1 MKLYYYGVKFFKYA
15 EGTDS
20 DHMSDKVYSYQ
31 ATFKCNIGDLVV
43 AECRDGYKIVKVV
56 ADGFEYKEKASAFL
70 ICNVTNHVAA
80 VNAARNRM
88 FRMNALKAAMESKL
102 TESKFLEMCKQMSA
116 QDPELARLLDEY
128 HALTS
133 DVTDE

>member
-1 MKLYYYGVKFFKYA
+1 MKLYYYGVRFFEYA

-70 ICNVTNHVAA
+70 ICNVTNHVAD

-102 TESKFLEMCKQMSA
+102 TESKFLDMCKQMSA

-128 HALTS
+128 TALLPN
-133 DVTDE
+133 VTEE

>member
-20 DHMSDKVYSYQ
+20 GHMSDKVYSYQ

-56 ADGFEYKEKASAFL
+56 ADGFEHKERLRRFLSAML
-70 ICNVTNHVAA
+70 PIILQT
-80 VNAARNRM
+80 
-88 FRMNALKAAMESKL
+88 
-102 TESKFLEMCKQMSA
+102 
-116 QDPELARLLDEY
+116 
-128 HALTS
+128 
-133 DVTDE
+133 

>member
-1 MKLYYYGVKFFKYA
+1 MKLYYYGVRFFKYT

-20 DHMSDKVYSYQ
+20 NELSAKVYSYHS
-31 ATFKCNIGDLVV
+31 TVPCRVGDLVV
-43 AECRDGYKIVKVV
+43 AETRDGYKIVKVDNEGHEH
-56 ADGFEYKEKASAFL
+56 ALKASAF
-70 ICNVTNHVAA
+70 IVCNVTNHVAA

>member
-1 MKLYYYGVKFFKYA
+1 MKLYYYGVRFFEYA

-70 ICNVTNHVAA
+70 ICNVTSHIAD
-80 VNAARNRM
+80 VNAARNFL
-88 FRMNALKAAMESKL
+88 FRLAALRRAWKL
-102 TESKFLEMCKQMSA
+102 
-116 QDPELARLLDEY
+116 D
-128 HALTS
+128 
-133 DVTDE
+133 

>member
-1 MKLYYYGVKFFKYA
+1 MKLYYYGVRFFKYA

-43 AECRDGYKIVKVV
+43 AEGRYGYKIVKVV

-70 ICNVTNHVAA
+70 ICNVTNHIAD

-102 TESKFLEMCKQMSA
+102 TESKFLDMCKQMSA

>member
-43 AECRDGYKIVKVV
+43 AECRDGYKIAKVV
-56 ADGFEYKEKASAFL
+56 ADGLEYKEKASVFL
-70 ICNVTNHVAA
+70 ICNVTNHVAD
-80 VNAARNRM
+80 VNAARNFL
-88 FRMNALKAAMESKL
+88 FRIAALRKAWKIG
-102 TESKFLEMCKQMSA
+102 
-116 QDPELARLLDEY
+116 
-128 HALTS
+128 
-133 DVTDE
+133 

>member
-1 MKLYYYGVKFFKYA
+1 MKLYYYGVRFFKYA

-56 ADGFEYKEKASAFL
+56 ADGFEYKEKASAF
-70 ICNVTNHVAA
+70 IVCNVTNHVAA